1 MNYVN
6 EFDNLNTMM
15 LESRVMSHDELAEI
29 EPVVIRA
36 KVAEIVKKA
45 GHRLK
50 FAGIGQEARIALLTI
65 QYNGLQA
72 LKAGTFEA
80 LVDFYDGVYRDC
92 INQATNS
99 DYMTARDFNYID
111 DPEAQVT
118 VLEQEINEEISTM
131 STFEE
136 GINDGFGSVENPT
149 MWEKFK
155 ASPISTQLMVTAP
168 LAYLLYKMLMKKKMP
183 SR

>member
-1 MNYVN
+1 MMYQN

-29 EPVVIRA
+29 EPVVMRA
-36 KVAEIVKKA
+36 KVAQIVKKA

-50 FAGIGQEARIALLTI
+50 FAGIGQEARVALLTI

-72 LKAGTFEA
+72 LKAGTNEA
-80 LVDFYDGVYRDC
+80 LISFYDGVYRDS
-92 INQATNS
+92 INQATSS
-99 DYMTARDFNYID
+99 DYMKARDFNYIN

-118 VLEQEINEEISTM
+118 ILEQDINEEIATM

-136 GINDGFGSVENPT
+136 GINDGLGSIENPT
-149 MWEKFK
+149 MWEKFMSAPVQTK
-155 ASPISTQLMVTAP
+155 LLVTAP
-168 LAYLLYKMLMKKKMP
+168 LAYILYKLLMRKKA
-183 SR
+183 